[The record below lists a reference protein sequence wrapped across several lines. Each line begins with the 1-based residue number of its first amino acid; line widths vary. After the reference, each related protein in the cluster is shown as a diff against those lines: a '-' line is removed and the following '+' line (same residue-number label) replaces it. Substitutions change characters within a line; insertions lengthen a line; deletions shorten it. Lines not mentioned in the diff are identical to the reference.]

1 MLADCSRH
9 AEDDTDDEL
18 RALREEVMR
27 LRAFSRDVA
36 HQMIGASSSMSHL
49 AALSELA
56 LDRGE
61 PERLATFL
69 DLMRDESAAASA
81 LVEALMAL
89 AEPPQPP
96 QDCDVV
102 SLSAC
107 VAKAQRQLILAG
119 RHESTAATPVVVGH
133 LPMVWGNEALL
144 TQVFVNLMGNALKFS
159 RRSTNGRVE
168 VFAQKHDDEVAIC
181 VHDNGVGFDDAQA
194 ERMFEPFHRSHGSA
208 YPGHGLGLTV
218 VRSIVEHHGGR
229 VWAESQPGRGARF
242 SVSLPVCSPI
252 HMPNRLPP
260 WADRPLD
267 EEQSESFIDEARMAA
282 WSHAFV
288 ASPDEVREAVRRV
301 GSDVQGMGRYLLGL
315 RPAMA
320 Q

>member
-1 MLADCSRH
+1 MPADSRQRP
-9 AEDDTDDEL
+9 ADDADEL
-18 RALREEVMR
+18 MALREELER
-27 LRAFSRDVA
+27 LRAFNRDVV
-36 HQMIGASSSMSHL
+36 HQMIGASSAMSHL
-49 AALSELA
+49 AALGELA

-69 DLMRDESAAASA
+69 GLMREESAAANA
-81 LVEALMAL
+81 LVEGLMSL
-89 AEPPQPP
+89 SEPTQLPEGSE
-96 QDCDVV
+96 VV

-107 VAKAQRQLILAG
+107 VAQAQRQLILAG

-144 TQVFVNLMGNALKFS
+144 TQMFVNLMGNALKFS

-168 VFAQKHDDEVAIC
+168 VFAQKLSDEVAIC
-181 VHDNGVGFDDAQA
+181 VHDNGIGFDDAQA
-194 ERMFEPFHRSHGSA
+194 EHMFEPFHRSHGSA

-218 VRSIVEHHGGR
+218 VRSIVDRHGGR
-229 VWAESQPGRGARF
+229 IWAESQPGRGARF

-252 HMPNRLPP
+252 HMPNHLPA
-260 WADRPLD
+260 WADRPQD
-267 EEQSESFIDEARMAA
+267 AEQSESFIDEARLSA
-282 WSHAFV
+282 WSNAFV
-288 ASPDEVREAVRRV
+288 ASPEDVREAVRRV

-315 RPAMA
+315 RPAMT

>member
-1 MLADCSRH
+1 MLADSSHRP
-9 AEDDTDDEL
+9 ADDTDEI
-18 RALREEVMR
+18 RTLREEVER
-27 LRAFSRDVA
+27 LRAFNRDVV
-36 HQMIGASSSMSHL
+36 HQMIGASSSMGHL
-49 AALSELA
+49 AALGELA

-69 DLMRDESAAASA
+69 SLMREESSAANA
-81 LVEALMAL
+81 LVEGLMTL
-89 AEPPQPP
+89 AEQSQQPA
-96 QDCDVV
+96 DCDVV

-107 VAKAQRQLILAG
+107 VATAQRQLILAG
-119 RHESTAATPVVVGH
+119 QHESTASTPVVVGH
-133 LPMVWGNEALL
+133 LPTVWGNEALL
-144 TQVFVNLMGNALKFS
+144 TQMFVNLMGNALKFS

-168 VFAQKHDDEVAIC
+168 VFAQKQGDQVAIC
-181 VHDNGVGFDDAQA
+181 VHDNGVGFDDTQA
-194 ERMFEPFHRSHGSA
+194 ERMFEPFHRSHGSS

-218 VRSIVEHHGGR
+218 ARSIVERHGGR

-252 HMPNRLPP
+252 HMPNQLPA
-260 WADRPLD
+260 WADQPND
-267 EEQSESFIDEARMAA
+267 AEQAESFIDEARLSA
-282 WSHAFV
+282 WSNAFV
-288 ASPDEVREAVRRV
+288 ASPEDVREAVRRV